1 MGEKEEQAEQ
11 KADFI
16 EGFFPERGELS
27 RVAWDLWDFAVRSW
41 TFSFLYRAESLATC
55 ILRGWKR

>member
-27 RVAWDLWDFAVRSW
+27 RVAWD
-41 TFSFLYRAESLATC
+41 
-55 ILRGWKR
+55 